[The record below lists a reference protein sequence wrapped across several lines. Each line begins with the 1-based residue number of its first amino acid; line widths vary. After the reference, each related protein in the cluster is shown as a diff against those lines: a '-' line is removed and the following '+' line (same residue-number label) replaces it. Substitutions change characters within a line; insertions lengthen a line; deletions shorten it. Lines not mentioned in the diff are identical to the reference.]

1 MGRWL
6 RSVLLGS
13 TTGLAFIHA
22 AAAAER
28 IHIDFN
34 GYLPA
39 ANRYCISARS
49 VQGDPQAGFLWRFTV
64 GGGPSAP
71 VGITNFVNLNNT
83 TSTNLFPSSIADHEK
98 FRVYQT
104 PFGPILGDKASSNE
118 LNAFRDQTCETAG
131 GGGGGGGAIV
141 LPPPGGGGGG
151 GGGAVT
157 LPAIVLPNGVVTLPS
172 IVLPGGGAVT
182 LPAIVPGGG
191 GGAVTLPAIV
201 LPNGAVVLPGIV
213 PPGGSGGGGA
223 ITLPA
228 IVLPGGVVVL
238 PALVP
243 PGGGAVTLPAILP
256 GGGAT
261 TLPAIVLPD
270 GTVKFPDGT
279 IVPPSSGGG
288 TVTSPAFVPGGGG
301 GDGGTGGGGGGG
313 PVDNS
318 VFHRQLARL
327 LGTEFAARPDLIA
340 DALQCGLQQKSGTAD
355 GITFAPMGPKWCAWT
370 SPRQVNY
377 KDTRN
382 GVKFAGTLRDIA
394 FGLDYR
400 VTPDLVVGLAVTAQ
414 DAAVSLEGLEVSL
427 RQSGIGAGPYLGW
440 RIRPTT
446 IFDVWVAYTHLDR
459 SFDIIGITA
468 SAPVDR
474 TTITANLTEFITTPW
489 MRIIPRLTYFQQQDR
504 AQGFTTNTG
513 FTVVG
518 SPYDYSFMEAR

>member
-1 MGRWL
+1 MRN
-6 RSVLLGS
+6 SGS
-13 TTGLAFIHA
+13 T
-22 AAAAER
+22 R
-28 IHIDFN
+28 
-34 GYLPA
+34 
-39 ANRYCISARS
+39 
-49 VQGDPQAGFLWRFTV
+49 
-64 GGGPSAP
+64 
-71 VGITNFVNLNNT
+71 
-83 TSTNLFPSSIADHEK
+83 
-98 FRVYQT
+98 T
-104 PFGPILGDKASSNE
+104 PFGPIFGDKATSNE
-118 LNAFRDQTCETAG
+118 LNAFRNQTCETAG
-131 GGGGGGGAIV
+131 GGGGGG
-141 LPPPGGGGGG
+141 
-151 GGGAVT
+151 
-157 LPAIVLPNGVVTLPS
+157 N
-172 IVLPGGGAVT
+172 IVLPG
-182 LPAIVPGGG
+182 IVPPGGGGG

-213 PPGGSGGGGA
+213 PPGGGGGGGA
-223 ITLPA
+223 VTLPA
-228 IVLPGGVVVL
+228 IVLPNGTVVL
-238 PALVP
+238 PGIVP

-256 GGGAT
+256 GGGAV

-270 GTVKFPDGT
+270 GSIKLPDGT
-279 IVPPSSGGG
+279 VVPPGSGGG
-288 TVTSPAFVPGGGG
+288 TVTPPAFVPGGGG
-301 GDGGTGGGGGGG
+301 GDGGTGGGGGG

-340 DALQCGLQQKSGTAD
+340 DAVQCGLQQKSGTAD
-355 GITFAPMGPKWCAWT
+355 GITFAAMGSRWCAWT

-414 DAAVSLEGLEVSL
+414 DADVSLEGLEVSL

-518 SPYDYSFMEAR
+518 SPYDYSFMEGSVELNRDILFTNWVLTPFVRATARYYTQRLVEQVNTIDDNVLDLERWQGQLRGGLRAQFGPQFQLSVSGGYLSLGTEGVDAWEARAILSARF